1 MILTDDYQCESEE
14 KKQQTSEKPD
24 NKLLG
29 EQPDKSKLPKW
40 VKVNK
45 TRFDV
50 IKSKMQKKNYRL
62 D

>member
-1 MILTDDYQCESEE
+1 MLS
-14 KKQQTSEKPD
+14 
-24 NKLLG
+24 

-50 IKSKMQKKNYRL
+50 IKSKVQNAKKKIKKITG
-62 D
+62 